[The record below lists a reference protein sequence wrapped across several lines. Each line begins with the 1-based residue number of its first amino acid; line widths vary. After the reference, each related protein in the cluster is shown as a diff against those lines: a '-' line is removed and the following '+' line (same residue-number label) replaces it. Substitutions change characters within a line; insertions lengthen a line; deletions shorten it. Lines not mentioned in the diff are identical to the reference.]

1 MEGKNEMKSFLKL
14 FRSTKLAVILMILI
28 ATVAG
33 IGTFIPQNNDQ
44 AFYISH
50 YAGFGKLIIIFG
62 LDHYSHSI
70 LFGALLSLFFLN
82 MLVCALSR
90 MIKTWPILFSKNI
103 NVSRFDYELPIN
115 FTLIKKEFKKMGFK
129 LRKSGDIVFAT
140 RGIISKL
147 GPDIIH
153 VGILIAIIG
162 GIVVGLTTTQKM
174 FFMQP
179 GDTRQIGTFNI
190 KLIDFKF
197 LTYPNGQP
205 KNWISVVQVSNKKTT
220 YTKNITVNNPL
231 NLGNGR
237 LLYQSSYDKNWDVK
251 LKFTGLNYEYEGPA
265 ATSIKYGGYTIYISE
280 FIPDFRISGNN
291 QVISASDEPKNPAI
305 YVEYQKDGKRVGRQW
320 VFSKFDFPT
329 DPKDFPIKVSIDG
342 FSSHLTTGLMMV
354 HSEGDWLIF
363 IALTLISIGVL
374 TTITKSYAKIVIK
387 SHDNRTFVRVLFA
400 KEKEEITKKITALTA
415 EHKISK

>member
-1 MEGKNEMKSFLKL
+1 MKSFLRL
-14 FRSTKLAVILMILI
+14 FRSIKLAIVLMILI

-33 IGTFIPQNNDQ
+33 IGTLIPQNNEQ

-50 YAGFGKLIIIFG
+50 YAGIGKLIIVFG

-70 LFGALLSLFFLN
+70 LFGILLSLFFLN
-82 MLVCALSR
+82 VLVCALSR
-90 MIKTWPILFSKNI
+90 IVKTWPALFSKNI
-103 NVSRFDYELPIN
+103 STSRFDHELPID
-115 FTLIKKEFKKMGFK
+115 FALIKKELRKMGFK
-129 LRKSGDIVFAT
+129 LRKSGDSVLAT

-153 VGILIAIIG
+153 VGILMAIIG
-162 GIVVGLTTTQKM
+162 GMVVGLTTTQKT

-179 GDTRQIGTFNI
+179 GDVEQIGTLHI

-205 KNWISVVQVSNKKTT
+205 KDWISVVQVSGKKTT

-231 NLGNGR
+231 NLGNGN
-237 LLYQSSYDKNWDVK
+237 LLYQSSYDKNWDIK
-251 LKFTGLNYEYEGPA
+251 LKFKGLNYEYEGPA

-291 QVISASDEPKNPAI
+291 QVISVSDEPKNPAI

-329 DPKDFPIKVSIDG
+329 DPKDFPIKASIEG
-342 FSSHLTTGLMMV
+342 FTSHLTTGLMLV

-374 TTITKSYAKIVIK
+374 ATITKSYAKIIIK
-387 SHDNRTFVRVLFA
+387 PHNNGTLVRVLFA
-400 KEKEEITKKITALTA
+400 KEKEEITKKITSLTVDR
-415 EHKISK
+415 KTPK